1 MAWTR
6 KKKKYSRPRK
16 AYDIARIRE
25 ENNLVEKYGLKNKKE
40 IWKADASVS
49 RIRNQAKNLITGE
62 KEKLENFF
70 NKLKELGF
78 KAEKISDVLDLDKED
93 WLKRRLQSILTEKK
107 LAKIKEARQL
117 IVHKH
122 VVIDGKIVN
131 IPGYMV
137 RMNEENKIEVRR
149 KK

>member
-1 MAWTR
+1 MIEEFNLSEKIQYRNALGVGDVI
-6 KKKKYSRPRK
+6 KV
-16 AYDIARIRE
+16 IR
-25 ENNLVEKYGLKNKKE
+25 L
-40 IWKADASVS
+40 
-49 RIRNQAKNLITGE
+49 
-62 KEKLENFF
+62 
-70 NKLKELGF
+70 LKELGF